1 MAILIPNELKA
12 FHKVFESLC
21 YSRDAG
27 ELFDTFLEFIVSGF
41 CADGTIIFQPSKGYK
56 PKELQQ
62 IGELYKEYVLVMDKM
77 VSDNSWYDL
86 FGTYYESFVAGK
98 SRRDSRGQFFT
109 PCHICDLMTQISS
122 DGENNYGKG
131 MNVSDP
137 TCGSGRTLLSFH
149 VNNGYG
155 NYLCGED
162 IDRTCCLMTVCN
174 FLIHGVVGEVVWHD
188 SLQPNTWNYGWKI
201 NANLN
206 NPFHKHH
213 GIPHIETLQKESSRV
228 YTHWETIRQSM
239 QENAKQPGKE
249 PEKPKKAVKQEYGQ
263 LTLF

>member
-1 MAILIPNELKA
+1 MAIVIPTELKD

-21 YSRDAG
+21 YSRDAA
-27 ELFDTFLEFIVSGF
+27 EVFDTFLEFIVSGF
-41 CADGTIIFQPSKGYK
+41 CADGTIVFQPNRGYS
-56 PKELQQ
+56 PKELQA
-62 IGELYKEYVLVMDKM
+62 IGNLYREYALVMDKM
-77 VSDNSWYDL
+77 VNVGNWYDL
-86 FGTYYESFVAGK
+86 FGTYFESFVAGK

-109 PCHICDLMTQISS
+109 PSQICDLMAQIST

-149 VNNGYG
+149 TNNGYG

-162 IDRTCCLMTVCN
+162 IDRTCCMMTVCN
-174 FLIHGVVGEVVWHD
+174 FLIHAVVGEVVWHD
-188 SLQPNTWNYGWKI
+188 SLQPDSWNYGWKI

-206 NPFHKHH
+206 NPLHKHF
-213 GIPHIETLQKESSRV
+213 GIPHIETLEKENSRV
-228 YTHWETIRQSM
+228 WSHWKARKEES
-239 QENAKQPGKE
+239 KQAPVKE
-249 PEKPKKAVKQEYGQ
+249 PTPEPKKRVKETYNQ